1 MKLRFILAHKFKHQV
16 NTMEPLRMPDLPQ
29 FQGFLP
35 YRSCFIKINWD
46 VLALELPDVLQA
58 VEGVSGKSADG
69 MVPSRFMH
77 KLVCFR

>member
-1 MKLRFILAHKFKHQV
+1 
-16 NTMEPLRMPDLPQ
+16 MEPLRMPDLPQ

-69 MVPSRFMH
+69 MVPSRFMR